1 MAIKELEIAL
11 GTACEPIDKRWVSF
25 SLNSDSLPADTAHLA
40 LTQSIYELLDTATP
54 KEYASVSAQHIINT
68 YKLDVKSIRS
78 EPVDADAVKDGVFA
92 ALETPR
98 VDIHHPDHEYMLLFD
113 ERTVFVTEQQFQTQ
127 QDFNTRRSHQFIYNH
142 PTSLNPRYS
151 RAMINMSK
159 AKLILDPFCGAGGI
173 LIEGAQAGK
182 TMLGGDY
189 SEEMIERARSNIT
202 SFNVDIALHV
212 RDAREWDVRVDAIVT
227 DLPYGKNSSISEDP
241 KSLYTSFFKHAS
253 TLTDRMVVGSLK
265 QHYVDGIA
273 TSNGWKVEEQF
284 DIYVHK
290 SMTRTIHI
298 LTR

>member
-1 MAIKELEIAL
+1 MAIKELEIVL

-25 SLNSDSLPADTAHLA
+25 TIDSDSLPAETAHLA
-40 LTQSIYELLDTATP
+40 LTQSIYELLDTANP
-54 KEYASVSAQHIINT
+54 NEYAAVSAQHITNT

-78 EPVDADAVKDGVFA
+78 EPVDADAIKDGVFA

-98 VDIHHPDHEYMLLFD
+98 VDIHDPEHDYMLLFD
-113 ERTVFVTEQQFQTQ
+113 ERVVFVTEQRFQTQ

-159 AKLILDPFCGAGGI
+159 AKLILDPFCGVGGI
-173 LIEGAQAGK
+173 LIEGAQAGN
-182 TMLGGDY
+182 TMVGGDY
-189 SEEMIERARSNIT
+189 SEEMIARARSNIA
-202 SFNVDIALHV
+202 SFNADIPLHV
-212 RDAREWDVRVDAIVT
+212 RDAREWDERVGAIVT

-241 KSLYTSFFKHAS
+241 NSLYTGFFKHAS

-265 QHYVDGIA
+265 QHDVAGIA
-273 TSNGWKVEEQF
+273 ISNGWKVQGQF

-298 LTR
+298 VTR